1 MKALK
6 SMALLDKTQISF
18 GVENSNSSLLIDN

>member
-6 SMALLDKTQISF
+6 FMALLDKTQISF
-18 GVENSNSSLLIDN
+18 GVENSNSSLLFDN